1 MTKCIFNGLFMN
13 YNESTGTLTKVEES
27 DVQDGTVELPLG
39 VKIIAAKAFEK
50 VNNVTLVVLPNSI
63 TEVHEDAFWS
73 CKNLQEIRFEKK
85 DTGIMIQEYAFYN
98 LPKLEKVTLPHL
110 ESIGERPL
118 FLACPNLREVI
129 LATPSLYFSQDIF
142 SPSDEI
148 KKIVLPESIRQV
160 FYYSL
165 ESLKQMSIAID
176 TQSEEEFQRI
186 KNLFPE
192 EVHNNIYIYNKPSPT
207 CANFFFNAL
216 LGLAAVSGAAL
227 CVTALMVFSM
237 PLSLVVAAAG
247 VACTVAASIG
257 LFAINKN
264 RGTAESPEPVD
275 LQYQPA

>member
-1 MTKCIFNGLFMN
+1 MN

-27 DVQDGTVELPLG
+27 DVHNGI
-39 VKIIAAKAFEK
+39 VKIPHGIKIIGAEAFKE
-50 VNNVTLVVLPNSI
+50 VSNLTLVILPSSI
-63 TEVHEDAFWS
+63 TEVHEEAFYS
-73 CKNLQEIRFEKK
+73 CENLQEIRFEKK
-85 DTGIMIQEYAFYN
+85 DTGIMIQEYAFYD

-110 ESIGERPL
+110 ESIGEIPL

-129 LATPSLYFSQDIF
+129 LAAPSLYFSQDIF
-142 SPSDEI
+142 SPRSEI
-148 KKIVLPESIRQV
+148 KKIVLPESIQKV
-160 FYYSL
+160 FYCSL
-165 ESLKQMSIAID
+165 ESLKQMSIVID

-186 KNLFPE
+186 KNLFPK